1 MAMQLI
7 AIGTSLGGTSALQV
21 LLPKLPP
28 NWSAAVALVFHRAQG
43 AGETLERFLNKY
55 SALPVEEAKDKTPIQ
70 PGHLY
75 YAPADYHLM
84 CEENHFALTTEAAV
98 SYARPSIDVLFESAA
113 EIYRERAAGVLLS
126 GAGHDGAAGLVAIK
140 QRGGLAVVQSPE
152 SAESASMPQAAIATG
167 KVDQVLPLEEIVPF
181 LLKWHPKGQRCS

>member
-1 MAMQLI
+1 MTMQFI

-21 LLPKLPP
+21 LLPTMPS
-28 NWSAAVALVFHRAQG
+28 NWAAAVALVFHRAQG
-43 AGETLERFLNKY
+43 AGDTLERFLRKY
-55 SALPVEEAKDKTPIQ
+55 SPLPVEEAHDKTLIK

-98 SYARPSIDVLFESAA
+98 SYARPSIDVLFESVA
-113 EIYRERAAGVLLS
+113 EMYRERAAGVLLT

-140 QRGGLAVVQSPE
+140 QRGGLTLAQLPE
-152 SAESASMPQAAIATG
+152 SAESASMPNAAIATG
-167 KVDQVLPLEEIVPF
+167 KVDKVLPLEDIVPF
-181 LLKWHPKGQRCS
+181 LLKWHA